1 MVEGLDGLGGE
12 VAGEEE
18 ECVYPLGSPV
28 SREEFFVKIDVAFG
42 IYAWVGLVRFKFDS
56 AVDVIVLEGFV
67 EVPPIAEDTKS
78 GVPAVKV
85 PVLRIIR
92 VREQVHGGVAD
103 AVLSGALGACV
114 GAYEV
119 TCLCEEIV
127 IAGVACIDGFFWGD
141 PKESRA
147 RVCAGCVECGGSDPH
162 SFSITEGECDIWSG
176 ERLMARVEF
185 AVVGGTAAASRSA
198 GSGR

>member
-18 ECVYPLGSPV
+18 ECVYPLGSSV

-42 IYAWVGLVRFKFDS
+42 IYAWVGLVRFDFDS

-119 TCLCEEIV
+119 SCLCE
-127 IAGVACIDGFFWGD
+127 
-141 PKESRA
+141 
-147 RVCAGCVECGGSDPH
+147 
-162 SFSITEGECDIWSG
+162 
-176 ERLMARVEF
+176 
-185 AVVGGTAAASRSA
+185 
-198 GSGR
+198 

>member
-1 MVEGLDGLGGE
+1 MV
-12 VAGEEE
+12 GEEE

-28 SREEFFVKIDVAFG
+28 PRKEFFMKIDVAFG
-42 IYAWVGLVRFKFDS
+42 IYAWMGLVRYKFDG
-56 AVDVIVLEGFV
+56 AVDVVIVEGFI
-67 EVPPIAEDTKS
+67 EVPPINEDTKC
-78 GVPAVKV
+78 GIPAVNV
-85 PVLRIIR
+85 PVLRVIR

-119 TCLCEEIV
+119 SCLCEEIV

-162 SFSITEGECDIWSG
+162 SFSVTKGECDIWAG
-176 ERLMARVEF
+176 ERLVAGVKF
-185 AVVGGTAAASRSA
+185 AVVGNIAVADGSA
-198 GSGR
+198 GGGR